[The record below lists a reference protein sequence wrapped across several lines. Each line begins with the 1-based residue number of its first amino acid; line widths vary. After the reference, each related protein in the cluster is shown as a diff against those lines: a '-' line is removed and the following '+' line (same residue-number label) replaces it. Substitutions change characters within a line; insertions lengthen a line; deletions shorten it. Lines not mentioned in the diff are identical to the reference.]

1 MQSRF
6 SRRVMLHNGL
16 LTVGAQ
22 MAAPGIFGA
31 IAAAAPTVE
40 AAAHAATTA
49 GKILVVVQ
57 IAGGLDGLHAVI
69 PYHDPLYPKLRP
81 NLAVDSKSVV
91 PLTNDLGLHTGLA
104 PLKPLWDAK
113 HMAIIENVGY
123 PKANLSHFQSMYIWQ
138 TLDMT
143 GEQGAAQSGWLG
155 RYLTSVGG
163 DNASPFAGLCEGVE
177 TAPELMATNAAI
189 AAIADPTVFTVQGDR
204 SAPERDDERTQR
216 LLQFYQETGNTRFA
230 PYLGNLAKATVNA
243 AQQFQSA
250 VTAYQPGATYPQTAL
265 GDGLQ
270 LVATAITQGLPM
282 RVGHVI
288 IGGFDTHVEQKTV
301 LDGLYPDLAGSIAAF
316 WQDLT
321 AHGAA
326 ENVLMMTWSEFGRRV
341 TENGSAGTDH
351 GAAAPLFVFG
361 PAVNGGIY
369 GEPPDLNHLDPDNSL
384 VFKTDFRS
392 VYSTVLSNWLGVDA
406 SPIIGN
412 KFATLPFL
420 RG

>member
-6 SRRVMLHNGL
+6 SRRVMLQDGL

-22 MAAPGIFGA
+22 LAVPGIFSAMATAPSAMGA
-31 IAAAAPTVE
+31 AVQAV
-40 AAAHAATTA
+40 TA

-69 PYHDPLYPKLRP
+69 PYRDPLYPKLRP
-81 NLAVDSKSVV
+81 NLAVDSKQVV
-91 PLTNDLGLHTGLA
+91 PLTNDLGLHTGLN

-113 HMAIIENVGY
+113 QMAIIENVGY
-123 PKANLSHFQSMYIWQ
+123 PQANLSHFQSMYIWQ
-138 TLDMT
+138 TLDMS
-143 GEQGAAQSGWLG
+143 GEQGSSQSGWLG
-155 RYLTSVGG
+155 RYLASVGG
-163 DNASPFAGLCEGVE
+163 NTASPFAGLCEGVE
-177 TAPELMATNAAI
+177 IAPEMMAANAAI
-189 AAIADPTVFTVQGDR
+189 AAIGDPAAFTVQGDR

-216 LLQFYQETGNTRFA
+216 LLQFYQESGNTRFA

-250 VTAYQPGATYPQTAL
+250 VTAYQPAATYPQTAL
-265 GDGLQ
+265 GEGLQ
-270 LVATAITQGLPM
+270 LIATAITQGLPM

-301 LDGLYPDLAGSIAAF
+301 LAGLYPDLAGSIAAF

-321 AHGAA
+321 AHGVAD
-326 ENVLMMTWSEFGRRV
+326 NVLMMTWSEFGRRV

-361 PAVNGGIY
+361 PGVNGGIY
-369 GEPPDLNHLDPDNSL
+369 GDAPDLKNLDVDHSL

-392 VYSTVLSNWLGVDA
+392 VYATVLDKWMGTDANSILGQ
-406 SPIIGN
+406 
-412 KFATLPFL
+412 KFTPLAFL